1 MMILVEVPWSSRLW
15 ALPFLTVLAPSKKVN
30 QANGKRHKTSPHW
43 VRQMICQVRLWLP
56 DHDLVL
62 ETDGGLVAIETGHRC
77 INFRKPV
84 RYVSRLRLD
93 ASLYAAPKPKPASQP
108 GPQPGVGARLPSPQ
122 DLLDG
127 PNTIWDLREVDWYS
141 GERRLVETTTGVAFW
156 YSTGQTPLPIRYIV
170 VRDPLGKLEP
180 AAFFTTDPEAFPS
193 TPYQPVSTLSPFQ
206 ILDWFIGRWNE
217 EVTFED
223 VRQHLGF
230 ETQRQWSD
238 LAILRTSPAI
248 LGLFSF
254 VTLLAHALLGDDELP
269 VRQAAW
275 YVKDEAT
282 FADVLAFVR
291 RYLWEEVQLQTYGSN
306 PHTLEVPAA
315 AWRDLLEVLAYA
327 A

>member
-1 MMILVEVPWSSRLW
+1 M
-15 ALPFLTVLAPSKKVN
+15 
-30 QANGKRHKTSPHW
+30 
-43 VRQMICQVRLWLP
+43 
-56 DHDLVL
+56 
-62 ETDGGLVAIETGHRC
+62 
-77 INFRKPV
+77 
-84 RYVSRLRLD
+84 
-93 ASLYAAPKPKPASQP
+93 
-108 GPQPGVGARLPSPQ
+108 
-122 DLLDG
+122 
-127 PNTIWDLREVDWYS
+127 DWYS
-141 GERRLVETTTGVAFW
+141 GERRLVETTTGVALW
-156 YSTGQTPLPIRYIV
+156 YTTGQKPLPIRYIV

-180 AAFFTTDPEAFPS
+180 AAFFATDPDAFPS
-193 TPYQPVSTLSPFQ
+193 TPDQAVSTLSPFQ
-206 ILDWFIGRWNE
+206 ILDWFIARWNE

-275 YVKDEAT
+275 YVKEEAT

-291 RYLWEEVQLQTYGSN
+291 RYLWEEVQLQTYGST
-306 PHTLEVPAA
+306 PHTLEIPAA
-315 AWRDLLEVLAYA
+315 AWWDLLEVLAYA